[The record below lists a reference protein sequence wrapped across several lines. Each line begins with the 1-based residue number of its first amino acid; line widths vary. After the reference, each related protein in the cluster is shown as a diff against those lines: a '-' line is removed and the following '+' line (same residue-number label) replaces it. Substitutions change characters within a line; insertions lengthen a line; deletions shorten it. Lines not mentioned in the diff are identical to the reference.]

1 MNRFYSYLLY
11 ISLLTLFCQSCVN
24 KGYDWDELDKGGV
37 IKIPPVPL
45 GKIDTIFIHG
55 LPEGDHS
62 GIPIPDESIVRSDT
76 IRGLFDESVVKK
88 FFFEGADTV
97 EISADMDLYLAI
109 KGIKLDIYIS
119 IIGKDRKPIKEIVI
133 PKQSLT
139 LETNQKFEVKI
150 EPQYMKYMKDASDL
164 QLTIV
169 LSSDEASIW
178 IGEDD
183 YIYFRE
189 AIIKTGGFYYDL

>member
-1 MNRFYSYLLY
+1 MNRFYNYLLY
-11 ISLLTLFCQSCVN
+11 ISLFALLCQSCVD
-24 KGYDWDELDKGGV
+24 KDYDWDDLDKGGV

-55 LPEGDHS
+55 LPEGDHP
-62 GIPIPDESIVRSDT
+62 GIPIPDGSIVRSDT

-88 FFFEGADTV
+88 FFFEGADTI
-97 EISADMDLYLAI
+97 EISADMDLMLAI
-109 KGIKLDIYIS
+109 EGVKIEIYIN
-119 IIGKDRKPIKEIVI
+119 IIDKNRKRIKEIVI
-133 PKQSLT
+133 PKQSLVM
-139 LETNQKFEVKI
+139 ETNQKFEIKI